1 MTQRLRAPLR
11 ARRLQHSDAPRSC
24 VPAGENVRGCYFQ
37 FSGRVRGTT
46 AEGGTYF
53 AAVGEYSMGGDF
65 YTALLQGP
73 QGHGANNDVSSTT
86 DVGVVD
92 CAPAATD
99 AASCPLHLLAARAG
113 AAHSRL
119 VND

>member
-11 ARRLQHSDAPRSC
+11 ARRLQHSDAPRSS

-46 AEGGTYF
+46 AEGGTYLNY
-53 AAVGEYSMGGDF
+53 GYTGDF

-73 QGHGANNDVSSTT
+73 QFFTSNDVSSTT
-86 DVGVVD
+86 DVEAYD
-92 CAPAATD
+92 CAPAASCKLP
-99 AASCPLHLLAARAG
+99 ASFACCPRRRCAFPPR
-113 AAHSRL
+113 
-119 VND
+119 